1 MNEAAA
7 CLAAV
12 ACGGDVPLEVEQCAA
27 IAGVVEVPAVLANL
41 MRRGLVQ
48 HVAPGF
54 RLAAG
59 LAAQVE
65 ATAEFA
71 ACRDR
76 ATAAFTEFAFAARG
90 TPRRVARLAAPMTT
104 SMAWAAQNGRSDEAL
119 RLARAIDRALADS
132 NRWDAWRDMLTRA
145 HDIAVRAGD
154 TSTASWALHQQGTRS
169 ALLGDK
175 REARRLL
182 NEARSIRARSGD
194 AAGLQATSSN
204 LKFLGWARWMVM
216 LLLSTG
222 LGGTTLAGITVAPWI
237 LPKRLATTPER
248 IDFGAQDVRAAAGQQ
263 VLRIDN
269 RGLVAFD
276 VIDVTVQGPDAAS
289 FTVGLSCNG
298 INIARRS
305 DCQTVVHF
313 TPKAA
318 GVLNATVA
326 IRVQDVDEPYL
337 VLVNGLATTAPSAR
351 LSTQAVNFGEV
362 EIAGGAQTRSVTL
375 SNTGSAPL
383 TVTDVAIS
391 GDGDFRVVRENCK
404 AAVAPDAQ
412 CAIDLRFSPRE
423 AIAKSGQL
431 VIKDNASGSPRVV
444 ALSGI
449 GHATPKL
456 EVTPVSLAF
465 GQQEIQTQSVW
476 RSVRLRSAG
485 TAPIEIGQVKLEG
498 SNAFSVQGNC
508 DNAKLAPD
516 ASCVLQLRFAPSA
529 IEASSGRL
537 LIANS
542 ASSPRIIELSGTGF
556 GRPLASIAPEQLD
569 FGVFKRGT
577 GAKPRR
583 VTITSTGTAA
593 LLLRPLRLEGDSRF
607 SLINSCPEQLAPRAQ
622 CSVDIGFDTSGTG
635 KASARLIAAH
645 SGGSAVVALSAAIEA
660 LPRPVIEIFEA
671 LPPRLTGEGPVRLR
685 FRVSNAQRLT
695 IEPEGSQPQSNSR
708 GCVTR
713 VVGATT
719 TFKLTARGEGS
730 PSQQESTMLTVTV
743 ATTPVP
749 QPATPVIVD
758 FRADPAQLTG
768 PGQTRLCFGAR
779 NAERLVLQPGGPQ
792 PTSPSD
798 GCVTRQL
805 STTTSFTL
813 TAIRTGA
820 SPHQRT
826 LTVPVISV
834 GKPPAT
840 PPPVTPP
847 TKPTPTTPTPSPIP
861 KSEKAPVGS
870 ATVKDAVRIPPSA
883 IGAAEPAGWCCQQS
897 GVVRARKSQCT
908 APSQVWSATEEPAKR
923 ACAPRVIK

>member
-1 MNEAAA
+1 MRRNLANKSALLLIDDVSLPPAALSAIYAYGPHSTWIFASDQTLAGAQRRLVALKGLPSEDGIALFERALSRPLRADELTIVARIVESAEGHPARIEQAAGVAAMRDVAAA
-7 CLAAV
+7 AAEFVQTPNLDNEDERSRRVLAAV

-216 LLLSTG
+216 LLLLTG

-412 CAIDLRFSPRE
+412 CAIDLGSHRAKRSPR
-423 AIAKSGQL
+423 
-431 VIKDNASGSPRVV
+431 
-444 ALSGI
+444 
-449 GHATPKL
+449 
-456 EVTPVSLAF
+456 
-465 GQQEIQTQSVW
+465 
-476 RSVRLRSAG
+476 
-485 TAPIEIGQVKLEG
+485 
-498 SNAFSVQGNC
+498 
-508 DNAKLAPD
+508 
-516 ASCVLQLRFAPSA
+516 
-529 IEASSGRL
+529 
-537 LIANS
+537 
-542 ASSPRIIELSGTGF
+542 
-556 GRPLASIAPEQLD
+556 
-569 FGVFKRGT
+569 
-577 GAKPRR
+577 
-583 VTITSTGTAA
+583 
-593 LLLRPLRLEGDSRF
+593 
-607 SLINSCPEQLAPRAQ
+607 
-622 CSVDIGFDTSGTG
+622 
-635 KASARLIAAH
+635 
-645 SGGSAVVALSAAIEA
+645 AV
-660 LPRPVIEIFEA
+660 
-671 LPPRLTGEGPVRLR
+671 
-685 FRVSNAQRLT
+685 N
-695 IEPEGSQPQSNSR
+695 
-708 GCVTR
+708 
-713 VVGATT
+713 
-719 TFKLTARGEGS
+719 
-730 PSQQESTMLTVTV
+730 
-743 ATTPVP
+743 
-749 QPATPVIVD
+749 
-758 FRADPAQLTG
+758 
-768 PGQTRLCFGAR
+768 
-779 NAERLVLQPGGPQ
+779 
-792 PTSPSD
+792 
-798 GCVTRQL
+798 
-805 STTTSFTL
+805 
-813 TAIRTGA
+813 
-820 SPHQRT
+820 
-826 LTVPVISV
+826 
-834 GKPPAT
+834 
-840 PPPVTPP
+840 
-847 TKPTPTTPTPSPIP
+847 
-861 KSEKAPVGS
+861 
-870 ATVKDAVRIPPSA
+870 
-883 IGAAEPAGWCCQQS
+883 W
-897 GVVRARKSQCT
+897 
-908 APSQVWSATEEPAKR
+908 
-923 ACAPRVIK
+923 